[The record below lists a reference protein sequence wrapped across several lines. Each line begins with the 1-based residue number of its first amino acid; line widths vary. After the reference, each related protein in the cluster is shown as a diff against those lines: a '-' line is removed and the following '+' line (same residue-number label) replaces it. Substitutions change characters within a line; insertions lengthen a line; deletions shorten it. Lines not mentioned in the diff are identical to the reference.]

1 VPFVIPGEGRAAH
14 HNMAAEKQAIRKVIC
29 RSPQ

>member
-14 HNMAAEKQAIRKVIC
+14 HNMAAEKQARREVIC